1 MKINNK
7 MISQLIKSKCL
18 FQVTS
23 DHEGHV
29 MFEVGSVLSPGLTG
43 NENSPDPLVTTVS
56 CPGGGNCVPGTIM
69 TIDVGYYAETYTGGG
84 PMGLSPPLGG
94 FQIPTGTETPP
105 GKKIISPLAMEKFL
119 YTPLGYY

>member
-1 MKINNK
+1 

-43 NENSPDPLVTTVS
+43 NENSPDPLVTIVS
-56 CPGGGNCVPGTIM
+56 CPGGNCVTGTIM
-69 TIDVGYYAETYTGGG
+69 TIDVGYYSEAYTGISSL
-84 PMGLSPPLGG
+84 PEGLLFFFPRGVSVPV
-94 FQIPTGTETPP
+94 GT
-105 GKKIISPLAMEKFL
+105 
-119 YTPLGYY
+119 

>member
-1 MKINNK
+1 

-43 NENSPDPLVTTVS
+43 NENSPDPLVTIVS
-56 CPGGGNCVPGTIM
+56 CPGGNCLPGTIM
-69 TIDVGYYAETYTGGG
+69 TIDVGYYSEAYTGEG
-84 PMGLSPPLGG
+84 PWGL
-94 FQIPTGTETPP
+94 
-105 GKKIISPLAMEKFL
+105 AFL
-119 YTPLGYY
+119 RGASGSNGH